1 MLHQERLDTAKAHFD
16 EIEGYCDAMDEVN
29 RSHGETQGSGSPS
42 PTGEPQIC
50 GGIAIGVG
58 ELVHKEAH
66 FSDKSTCEIK
76 DALFLSRVS
85 AKSRNVRQRSHAER
99 RP

>member
-29 RSHGETQGSGSPS
+29 RSHGETQGPGSPS

-50 GGIAIGVG
+50 GGIVIGVG

-66 FSDKSTCEIK
+66 F
-76 DALFLSRVS
+76 F
-85 AKSRNVRQRSHAER
+85 
-99 RP
+99 